1 MSRGKNNCFCSREK
15 GNRGETPRSAA
26 TDKTPCIIP
35 RHFQPEIYVRVDRTS
50 TSRDWRLEEQERTK
64 RIRKAGRVSL
74 CSTRFHLCSF
84 SFLFRL
90 NKKLPHKG
98 TVCFNLRIRAFP
110 FLSVSF
116 LLLSFSFLLF
126 PVFEGNGIWVKLQV
140 WFLGSGIFNSVT
152 VLEFPVSQAL
162 NVPKILN
169 VLKKM
174 RCHE

>member
-1 MSRGKNNCFCSREK
+1 MSRAKNNCFCSREK
-15 GNRGETPRSAA
+15 GNRGETPRSTT

-50 TSRDWRLEEQERTK
+50 TSRDWRLEEEQERTK
-64 RIRKAGRVSL
+64 RIRKTGRASL

-90 NKKLPHKG
+90 NKKHPHRG

-110 FLSVSF
+110 FPFVSF
-116 LLLSFSFLLF
+116 LLLSFSFLFF
-126 PVFEGNGIWVKLQV
+126 PVFEGNRIWVKLQV
-140 WFLGSGIFNSVT
+140 WFLRSGIFNSDT

-162 NVPKILN
+162 PSFSRRNDS
-169 VLKKM
+169 
-174 RCHE
+174 